1 MAKIEKKPLSTKA
14 IEAMKPGDKDK
25 ADTGDNRGLRITCGA
40 TGIKTFFYRY
50 TSPITHKLTQVK
62 IGHFPNIPLT
72 QARSE
77 LRILKLV
84 KNEGRC
90 PASELKAEKH
100 RKQQL
105 VLATQ
110 QAVFTVK
117 DLVDLYLTQHIEDR
131 LGKDGKVIRGARKL
145 KGQYTSRR
153 TLTRDIVDKIGERQA
168 QDITRKDVLDL
179 IMTVVRRGANTQAG
193 IVLRELCSAYEFA
206 LGLGKL
212 DENFA
217 NPALLAKAS
226 LSQAKVKLT
235 SIPGKRVLSKDELT
249 QLVNWL
255 PGSAY
260 PANVKNAL
268 QLTLWTGCRS
278 GEICAVAW
286 KDVNLEDGTIHLRET
301 KNGIG
306 RYVQLSQQAIQFIQQ
321 LPSKNE
327 THLFSS
333 QYRRTPIVQEY
344 LNVAAGILRKEGK
357 MLDIDHWTP
366 HDLRRT
372 VRTGLARLGC
382 PNEIAE
388 AVLGHSPKGVIGVYN
403 LHNYENECKVWLQ
416 KWADYLDTLKI

>member
-1 MAKIEKKPLSTKA
+1 MERSEKKPLSTKA
-14 IEAMKPGDKDK
+14 IEAMKPGDSDK
-25 ADTGDNRGLRITCGA
+25 ADTGENRGLRITCGA
-40 TGIKTFFYRY
+40 TGVKTFFYRY
-50 TSPITHKLTQVK
+50 TSPLTHKLTQVK
-62 IGHFPNIPLT
+62 IGHFPNISLA
-72 QARSE
+72 QARAE
-77 LRILKLV
+77 FQTLKQI

-100 RKQQL
+100 RKQQTE
-105 VLATQ
+105 LAAQ
-110 QAVFTVK
+110 EAVFTVK
-117 DLVDLYLTQHIEDR
+117 DLVELYLTQHIEDR
-131 LGKDGKVIRGARKL
+131 LGKDGKIIRGARKL
-145 KGQYTSRR
+145 KGQYTARR
-153 TLTRDIVDKIGERQA
+153 TLTKDIVDKIGKRHA

-179 IMTVVRRGANTQAG
+179 IMTVVKRGANTQAG

-226 LSQAKVKLT
+226 LTQAKIKLT
-235 SIPGKRVLSKDELT
+235 SKPGKRFLSKDELT

-268 QLTLWTGCRS
+268 RLTLWTGCRS

-286 KDVNLEDGTIHLRET
+286 KDVSLEDGTIHLRET
-301 KNGIG
+301 KSGIG
-306 RYVQLSQQAIQFIQQ
+306 RYVQLSQQAIQFLQQ

-357 MLDIDHWTP
+357 MLDIKHWTP

-372 VRTGLARLGC
+372 VRTGLASLGC

-403 LHNYENECKVWLQ
+403 LHTYDKECKVWLQ
-416 KWADYLDTLKI
+416 KWADHLDTL

>member
-1 MAKIEKKPLSTKA
+1 M
-14 IEAMKPGDKDK
+14 
-25 ADTGDNRGLRITCGA
+25 
-40 TGIKTFFYRY
+40 
-50 TSPITHKLTQVK
+50 
-62 IGHFPNIPLT
+62 
-72 QARSE
+72 
-77 LRILKLV
+77 
-84 KNEGRC
+84 
-90 PASELKAEKH
+90 
-100 RKQQL
+100 
-105 VLATQ
+105 
-110 QAVFTVK
+110 
-117 DLVDLYLTQHIEDR
+117 
-131 LGKDGKVIRGARKL
+131 
-145 KGQYTSRR
+145 KGQYTSSR
-153 TLTRDIVDKIGERQA
+153 TLTKDIVDKIGGRHA

-179 IMTVVRRGANTQAG
+179 IMTVVKRGANTQAG

-212 DENFA
+212 DEDFA

-226 LSQAKVKLT
+226 LTQAKVKLT

-255 PGSAY
+255 PTSAY

-268 QLTLWTGCRS
+268 RLTLWTGCRS

-301 KNGIG
+301 KNGIR
-306 RYVQLSQQAIQFIQQ
+306 RYVQLSQQAIEFIQQ
-321 LPSKNE
+321 LPSKNT

-372 VRTGLARLGC
+372 VRTGLASLGC
-382 PNEIAE
+382 PNEVAE
-388 AVLGHSPKGVIGVYN
+388 AVLGHSPKGIIGVYN
-403 LHNYENECKVWLQ
+403 LHSYDKECKVWLQ
-416 KWADYLDTLKI
+416 KWADYLDTLKV